1 MERLLI
7 LKLDATGCEAEAL
20 INGVAVARVDAAR
33 PRAVVAVHE
42 YTLAGANR
50 LELVVW
56 PHPAA
61 QAHGMPSPPPRK
73 LIADGLAS
81 AQVHVLL
88 PRAGASVDEGSARS
102 LARLTWAPAAREA
115 FEAPVSLQ
123 QEVSLPV
130 NFPRWRWLDAPLA
143 EPTPALHQQAA
154 ALVQRLADELSQGEV
169 EAFVGATRLRTE
181 ELATA
186 YQQNPDDS
194 AARLRAYLSTLHGSG
209 AMVFAPLEPA
219 AFFLRK
225 LAGGR
230 LLECL
235 AANGEPALRTLPDA
249 TSRTHQ
255 FPMRLAAVEGKLYVL
270 R

>member
-7 LKLDATGCEAEAL
+7 LKLDAAGCEAEAL

-33 PRAVVAVHE
+33 PRAAVAVHE
-42 YTLAGANR
+42 FTLAGANR

-61 QAHGMPSPPPRK
+61 VLPGAAVPPQRK
-73 LIADGLAS
+73 LVSDGQIS

-88 PRAGASVDEGSARS
+88 PRAGASADEGSARS
-102 LARLTWAPAAREA
+102 LARIAWAPTVRET

-123 QEVSLPV
+123 QDVPLPV
-130 NFPRWRWLDAPLA
+130 NFPRWRWLDAPPTEA
-143 EPTPALHQQAA
+143 TPALHQQAV
-154 ALVQRLADELSQGEV
+154 ALLQRLADELSRGEV
-169 EAFVGATRLRTE
+169 EAFVGAARLRTE

-194 AARLRAYLSTLHGSG
+194 ANRLRSHLSALHDAG
-209 AMVFAPLEPA
+209 ALVFAPLEPDA
-219 AFFLRK
+219 LFLRR

-235 AANGEPALRTLPDA
+235 AADGEPALRTLPDA
-249 TSRTHQ
+249 AFRTHQ